1 MGSLW
6 ASTIL
11 IILCLAPELKATPCC
26 DGVYLGKSIISFL
39 HMELEICYKCNIKTQ
54 NISKSITYIFY
65 VYFQNIYLQIIA
77 YTSSSF
83 LITQK
88 LVCPDFY
95 LIYWAGACFSAARTG
110 RAADIL
116 VETSFSRACLVF
128 SVVSITASSS
138 GICMSGSSSS
148 ICLGTKS

>member
-26 DGVYLGKSIISFL
+26 DGVYLGKRIISFL
-39 HMELEICYKCNIKTQ
+39 HMELEICYECNIKTQ
-54 NISKSITYIFY
+54 NISKSINYIFY
-65 VYFQNIYLQIIA
+65 VYFQNIYFQIIA

-88 LVCPDFY
+88 ICDFY

>member
-26 DGVYLGKSIISFL
+26 DGVYLGKRIISFL
-39 HMELEICYKCNIKTQ
+39 HMELEICYECNIKTQ
-54 NISKSITYIFY
+54 NISKSTNYIFY
-65 VYFQNIYLQIIA
+65 VYFQNIYFQIIA

-88 LVCPDFY
+88 NMFLLTFTWY
-95 LIYWAGACFSAARTG
+95 TG
-110 RAADIL
+110 L
-116 VETSFSRACLVF
+116 GLVF
-128 SVVSITASSS
+128 QLPGPAELLIS
-138 GICMSGSSSS
+138 
-148 ICLGTKS
+148 

>member
-1 MGSLW
+1 MTWFCNIITNLNLGGSMGSLW

-26 DGVYLGKSIISFL
+26 DGVYLGKRIISFL

-54 NISKSITYIFY
+54 NISKSTNYIFY
-65 VYFQNIYLQIIA
+65 VYFQNIYFQIIA

-88 LVCPDFY
+88 ICFSWLLPDILGWGLLFSCPDRQSCWY
-95 LIYWAGACFSAARTG
+95 L
-110 RAADIL
+110 
-116 VETSFSRACLVF
+116 
-128 SVVSITASSS
+128 S
-138 GICMSGSSSS
+138 GD
-148 ICLGTKS
+148 KFF